1 MNRLTRRDR
10 SHSFH
15 ASGVDLPERDK
26 DAQLEYL
33 KTL

>member
-10 SHSFH
+10 SHGVH
-15 ASGVDLPERDK
+15 AFGVDLPERDE
-26 DAQLEYL
+26 DALLEVL

>member
-10 SHSFH
+10 SHSVH
-15 ASGVDLPERDK
+15 AFGVALPECDEG
-26 DAQLEYL
+26 ALLEYL

>member
-10 SHSFH
+10 SHSVH
-15 ASGVDLPERDK
+15 ASGADLPARDE
-26 DAQLEYL
+26 DAQLEYP